1 MKDQATQ
8 GTDRSD
14 SPALVPVSGS
24 TASALVITPKEEL
37 AVIVERLRH
46 HEREC
51 QDVTAKVKLDL
62 AADLVRS
69 AMFRL

>member
-1 MKDQATQ
+1 MNTDQRQ
-8 GTDRSD
+8 NSD
-14 SPALVPVSGS
+14 GSPALAPVSGS
-24 TASALVITPKEEL
+24 TASALVITSREEL

-46 HEREC
+46 HEREATD
-51 QDVTAKVKLDL
+51 QYTKVRLDL